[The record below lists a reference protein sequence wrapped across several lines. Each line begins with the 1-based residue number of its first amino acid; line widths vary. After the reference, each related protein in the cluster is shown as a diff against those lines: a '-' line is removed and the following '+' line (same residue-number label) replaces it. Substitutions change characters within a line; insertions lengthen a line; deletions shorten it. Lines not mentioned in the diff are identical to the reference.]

1 MARDEHVCPH
11 CGNPSPPWILHA
23 GVWWS
28 KGDTDEW
35 HWIDENNVWRKY
47 KDGMPS
53 SPGAIDMTPSLR
65 IDPSV
70 VRPPDAPELAQ
81 VTAGSSAEESVV
93 GELERLTD
101 LHARGALSNEQF
113 EAAKARLLGS

>member
-1 MARDEHVCPH
+1 MD
-11 CGNPSPPWILHA
+11 PSRR
-23 GVWWS
+23 GVVVE
-28 KGDTDEW
+28 GRHGRVALDRREQC
-35 HWIDENNVWRKY
+35 VAQY
-47 KDGMPS
+47 KDGAPS
-53 SPGAIDMTPSLR
+53 SPGATDMTPSLR

-81 VTAGSSAEESVV
+81 VTAGSSAEASVV

-101 LHARGALSNEQF
+101 LHARGALSDEQF